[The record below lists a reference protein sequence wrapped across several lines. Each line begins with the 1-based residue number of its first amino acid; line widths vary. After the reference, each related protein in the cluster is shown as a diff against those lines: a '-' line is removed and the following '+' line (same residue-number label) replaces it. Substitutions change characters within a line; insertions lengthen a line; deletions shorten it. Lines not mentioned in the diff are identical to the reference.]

1 MGRGDKRFFNL
12 MRGQKS
18 IDQKSAI
25 RYGKF
30 MRKKWLFLLLT
41 VLVLAGVG
49 WQRTRLLSW
58 YYVRQLV
65 RADKENRDA
74 YVKRVADLDQA
85 VVPRLFSHL
94 ERPEEQACDN
104 VAAALACLVERWGP
118 EDARSV
124 EVVEEL
130 DKNWHRFSEAGKL
143 WSLQVPAVV
152 LHRSDTK
159 SPDARLLTAAS
170 ELLSA
175 SIENTDLRP
184 GTLALGAA
192 LVRHCPRGPV
202 GQRCRDLGLGGL
214 NDPVPENRVR
224 AVNLLLCAGDPE
236 LLARVVPL
244 LKDEPAEVRRAALV
258 ALGPAK
264 ETVGDDDLLPLLH
277 DADAGVRKL
286 TEEALRSR
294 GLPENHLLLAKL
306 ISDDRPEQRLR
317 VVHHLFQTDDLPVGI
332 WLRRLSQDPAPA
344 VRAAAVRA
352 AHFQTQADLRDRL
365 GEMARQDPSPTVRQL
380 ASYYLSRP
388 PIRAEN

>member
-18 IDQKSAI
+18 IDRKSAI

-30 MRKKWLFLLLT
+30 MRKKWLIFLLT
-41 VLVLAGVG
+41 VLVCAGLG
-49 WQRTRLLSW
+49 WWQRTRLLSW

-94 ERPEEQACDN
+94 ECPDEQACEN
-104 VAAALACLVERWGP
+104 VAAALVCLVERWEP

-159 SPDARLLTAAS
+159 SSEPRLLKAAS
-170 ELLSA
+170 ELLTASA
-175 SIENTDLRP
+175 DNVDLRA
-184 GTLALGAA
+184 GTLTLGAA
-192 LVRHCPRGPV
+192 LVRHCPHGPV

-214 NDPVPENRVR
+214 KDPGPENRVR

-244 LKDEPAEVRRAALV
+244 LKDQPAEVRQAALV

-264 ETVGDDDLLPLLH
+264 ETIGDDDLLPLLH
-277 DADAGVRKL
+277 DADARVRKL

-294 GLPENHLLLAKL
+294 GLPESHLLLAKL

-317 VVHHLFQTDDLPVGI
+317 VVHHLFQTEDLPVGI

-344 VRAAAVRA
+344 VRAA
-352 AHFQTQADLRDRL
+352 HFQTQSDLRDRL

-388 PIRAEN
+388 PIRSEN